1 MPGVARLEKVVH
13 VVTAK
18 PIAWTLYAAWLGAK
32 WVGRRAVRFGR
43 WVRSRLTEVRQKKGT
58 RAAHVAGS

>member
-18 PIAWTLYAAWLGAK
+18 PIAWTLYGLWLGGK
-32 WVGRRAVRFGR
+32 WAGRNAVKFGR
-43 WVRSRLTEVRQKKGT
+43 WMRSRWTEVNQKKS
-58 RAAHVAGS
+58 RSAHVAGS